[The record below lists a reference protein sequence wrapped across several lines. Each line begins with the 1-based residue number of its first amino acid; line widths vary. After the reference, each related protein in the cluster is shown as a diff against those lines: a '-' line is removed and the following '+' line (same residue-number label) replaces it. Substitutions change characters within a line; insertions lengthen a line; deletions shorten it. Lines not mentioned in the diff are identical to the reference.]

1 MRLAQ
6 AFRRTIQLFHAL
18 YGQEGCDFTRFCGCS
33 GLGDAAAKL
42 SQPALLQLRA
52 EHGDLFLVSPAP
64 HGEKLR
70 RGLTGRESAKVEHII
85 ILSQAAAALQ
95 DGGYSIAVGVKIG
108 YFHISPLAFAAAS
121 SRSSAFSTYS
131 RGQARFTRWK
141 SS

>member
-1 MRLAQ
+1 MCIR
-6 AFRRTIQLFHAL
+6 
-18 YGQEGCDFTRFCGCS
+18 DS
-33 GLGDAAAKL
+33 

-52 EHGDLFLVSPAP
+52 EQGDLFLVSPAP

-131 RGQARFTRWK
+131 RGQARFTR
-141 SS
+141 